1 MNRQLVRRGWAGGR
15 QGSAG
20 SVGEVTETAR
30 PILSVLDLAPIAQ
43 GSTATR
49 AFANSVELAQHAERL
64 GFNRVWVAEHHNMPG
79 IASSSPPVLI
89 AHLAAHTSTIRLGAG
104 GVMLPNH
111 APLVVAEQFGMLVA
125 MHPGRIDLGL
135 GRAPGTDGI
144 TAQALRRG
152 PLTHEDEFPAQLREL
167 LAYFEGNHPQITA
180 VPGKGH
186 QPEMWMLG
194 SSTYGAQVAGLLG
207 MPYSFAHH
215 FASPGTMAA
224 MAAYRA
230 SWRPSGD
237 PGGLEYPYAAIGVPV
252 ICAPTMDEARWLAG
266 PSSLSF
272 VRLRT
277 GRPMQLPSP
286 EEAAEYQ
293 FTPMER
299 ELLRSWEAPLIM
311 GDPDSVRA
319 QLDDLTA
326 RTGVQEMFI
335 TSNIHG
341 HADRLRSYTLLAEA
355 WGVQPLAVAGSAA
368 R

>member
-1 MNRQLVRRGWAGGR
+1 M
-15 QGSAG
+15 
-20 SVGEVTETAR
+20 
-30 PILSVLDLAPIAQ
+30 LDLAPISQ
-43 GSTATR
+43 GSTAGR
-49 AFANSVELAQHAERL
+49 ALANSVELAQHAERL
-64 GFNRVWVAEHHNMPG
+64 GYNRVWVAEHHNMPG

-111 APLVVAEQFGMLVA
+111 SPLVVAEQFGMLEA

-135 GRAPGTDGI
+135 GRAPGTDGV

-152 PLTHEDEFPAQLREL
+152 PMSTTDEFPAMLREL
-167 LAYFEGNHPQITA
+167 LAYFEGTHPQITA

-186 QPEMWMLG
+186 RPAIWMLG

-224 MAAYRA
+224 LAAYRE
-230 SWRPSGD
+230 SWRPSD
-237 PGGLEYPYAAIGVPV
+237 ESGLDQPYAAIGVPV

-277 GRPMQLPSP
+277 GRPTQLPTP

-311 GDPDSVRA
+311 GDPVSVTT
-319 QLDDLTA
+319 QLEALVE
-326 RTGVQEMFI
+326 RTGVQEMFV

-341 HADRLRSYTLLAEA
+341 HAERLRSYELLAEA
-355 WGVQPLAVAGSAA
+355 WGVPSLANSVVAAGCAA